1 MCECVSVSPCRTR
14 THNIPPLQTYFPLI
28 LMKLISQWDQQ
39 QVSIQFPCAHNN
51 QLVNSDPAR
60 LHDPRAPPTLTFLHS
75 FCRAGR
81 ARQRRMA
88 GNNARVRI
96 RDIGQ
101 RYRYMVISKHNLSQ
115 SVSSVNNEQLSGRHQ
130 SSGPD
135 FRRRFSYS

>member
-39 QVSIQFPCAHNN
+39 QVSIQFPCSIIPSLLTLI
-51 QLVNSDPAR
+51 QLSSMIPGLR
-60 LHDPRAPPTLTFLHS
+60 QLSLFFIHF
-75 FCRAGR
+75 AGR
-81 ARQRRMA
+81 AGPGRGAWPAIML
-88 GNNARVRI
+88 GSESEISAR
-96 RDIGQ
+96 DTD
-101 RYRYMVISKHNLSQ
+101 MVISKHNLSQ